1 MIFLA
6 INFYLV
12 TKNPYILALKIWNF
26 LDIFAQSEY
35 GKDHPTLIIIEEINK
50 KNGINP
56 LKAWWGID
64 VSIYLWNKAT
74 YYLFI
79 FLNTTYGA
87 CKKDKSVTTVNQH
100 LFVTT
105 SFCDLH
111 EIY

>member
-26 LDIFAQSEY
+26 LDIFAQSKY

-64 VSIYLWNKAT
+64 VSIDLWNKAT

-79 FLNTTYGA
+79 
-87 CKKDKSVTTVNQH
+87 V
-100 LFVTT
+100 
-105 SFCDLH
+105 
-111 EIY
+111 